1 MLLMVKLLMVT
12 DLPVACY
19 LWLKFITVS
28 VEGFSEQKR
37 GVGYALAIVQSP
49 KERMNLVSLH
59 KRGLNGK
66 GVWIVILDGGI
77 DLGDPEFA
85 GNRLLKQ
92 AYYIESPSSTF
103 HGSACA
109 AIACGVN
116 MGIAPAAN
124 LLICQVSPDGVE
136 FDTNAVV
143 QALTQVT
150 MYIQSKGLENVII
163 SMSFGFE
170 KASVKITQCIE
181 ALTSLG
187 VVFVAAAGNAGR
199 CQNVLAFPASNKN
212 VLSVGACKPTGQPCD
227 SNPEAPID
235 VYAPGEDIIIPSL
248 TEPFSGSSAATP
260 AVAGIIAL
268 ILQCTNKLSGNL
280 KNMIRDVNIL
290 RMMFQHDMKERGK
303 ELLAPHD
310 LLESLWNDPNQIEAV
325 IRKYCDD

>member
-1 MLLMVKLLMVT
+1 M
-12 DLPVACY
+12 
-19 LWLKFITVS
+19 
-28 VEGFSEQKR
+28 
-37 GVGYALAIVQSP
+37 GYALSIVQSP

-59 KRGLNGK
+59 EGGLNGE

-85 GNRLLKQ
+85 TKNRLLNQVNYVK
-92 AYYIESPSSTF
+92 SPSPTF

-136 FDTNAVV
+136 FDKNAVV

-150 MYIQSKGLENVII
+150 AFKQSGILNVDIV
-163 SMSFGFE
+163 SMSFGYE
-170 KASVKITQCIE
+170 KDSQQIAQCINN
-181 ALTSLG
+181 LTSLG
-187 VVFVAAAGNAGR
+187 VVCVAAAGNAGR

-212 VLSVGACKPTGQPCD
+212 VLSIGACKPTGQPCD
-227 SNPEAPID
+227 SNPETPID
-235 VYAPGEDIIIPSL
+235 VYAPGEDIIIPLSAGNL
-248 TEPFSGSSAATP
+248 TFSGSSAATP
-260 AVAGIIAL
+260 AVAGIVAL
-268 ILQCTNKLSGNL
+268 ILQCANRLSSNL

-290 RMMFQHDMKERGK
+290 RRIFQHDMKERGK

-310 LLESLWNDPNQIEAV
+310 LLQSLWNDPDQIETV